1 MKRKMA
7 LLMSALLSVGMLAGC
22 GADSSQTG
30 SDAGKVS
37 EKENPVQSSEAS
49 GNSAASGAV
58 SADEDVT
65 IRWMQFQVEYTNQV
79 KQMAKAYHE
88 EHPNVTI
95 EVEVIGDDYYDVLKT
110 KASSGDMPDVFMTA
124 GYNEIVTYKDYV
136 TDLSDQPFVANIA
149 DGATAC
155 VSLDG
160 TVVGMPVQMSG
171 NGIVYNKKIFAEN
184 NLEIPTTI
192 SELEQVC
199 ETLQANGITPF
210 ANQFKDDWLLGQFI
224 NYGFA
229 GGDGAVGFIDELNSG
244 NTKIAD
250 TQKMK
255 DIMNVLDLMLKYGQD
270 KPLDA
275 GWNEAAATFALGEQ
289 AMIFEGIWAY
299 DTIAEIAP
307 DMEVGLFALPTTDN
321 AADTRL
327 AADVNGVWHVSN
339 TSAHPEIAKDILNWM
354 VSSEAGQDFLLNQ
367 CQVIP
372 AMKGMDFQGSNPLS
386 KDVSKYIEDGSTILW
401 SWPLW
406 PDGYYNE
413 SGKKLQD
420 YISKGAGDQGAT
432 LNALD
437 DLWTNLKS
445 E

>member
-1 MKRKMA
+1 MKRRMA
-7 LLMSALLSVGMLAGC
+7 LFMSALLSVSMLAGC
-22 GADSSQTG
+22 GSDSSQAG
-30 SDAGKVS
+30 SDAGNTTG
-37 EKENPVQSSEAS
+37 EEASSESQADAS
-49 GNSAASGAV
+49 G
-58 SADEDVT
+58 DEDVT

-79 KQMAKAYHE
+79 KQMAKAYQE

-110 KASSGDMPDVFMTA
+110 KASSGDMPEVFMTA

-149 DGATAC
+149 DGALEC

-160 TVVGMPVQMSG
+160 TVVGLPVQMSG

-184 NLEIPTTI
+184 NLEIPTTL

-199 ETLQANGITPF
+199 GTLQAKGITPF

-229 GGDGAVGFIDELNSG
+229 GGEGAIPFIDGLNDGSA
-244 NTKIAD
+244 KIAD

-321 AADTRL
+321 AADTKL

-339 TSAHPEIAKDILNWM
+339 TSAHPEIAEDILNWM
-354 VSSEAGQDFLLNQ
+354 VTSEAGQDFLLNQ

-372 AMKGMDFQGSNPLS
+372 AMKGMEFQGSNPLS
-386 KDVSKYIEDGSTILW
+386 QDVSGYIEEGNTILW

-420 YISKGAGDQGAT
+420 YISKGTGDQETT
-432 LNALD
+432 LKALD

>member
-1 MKRKMA
+1 MTA
-7 LLMSALLSVGMLAGC
+7 ILSLSMLAGC
-22 GADSSQTG
+22 GAENSQTG
-30 SDAGKVS
+30 A
-37 EKENPVQSSEAS
+37 ETENAS
-49 GNSAASGAV
+49 GQENTADTAS
-58 SADEDVT
+58 DEDVT

-79 KQMAKAYHE
+79 KQMAKAYQD
-88 EHPNVTI
+88 EHPNVKI

-136 TDLSDQPFVANIA
+136 TDLSDQPFVSNIA
-149 DGATAC
+149 DGAVEC

-160 TVVGMPVQMSG
+160 TVVGLPVQMSG
-171 NGIVYNKKIFAEN
+171 NGIVYNKKIFEEN
-184 NLEIPTTI
+184 NLEVPTTL

-199 ETLQANGITPF
+199 ETLQTNGITPF

-229 GGDGAVGFIDELNSG
+229 GGEDGAVEFIDGLNDGSA
-244 NTKIAD
+244 KIAD
-250 TQKMK
+250 AQKMK

-321 AADTRL
+321 AADTKL

-339 TSAHPEIAKDILNWM
+339 TSEHPEVAKDILNWM

-372 AMKGMDFQGSNPLS
+372 AMKGMEFQGSNPLS
-386 KDVSKYIEDGSTILW
+386 QDVSGYIEAGNTILW

-420 YISKGAGDQGAT
+420 YISKGAGDQEGT
-432 LNALD
+432 LKALD
-437 DLWTNLKS
+437 DLWVNLKS

>member
-7 LLMSALLSVGMLAGC
+7 LLMTAIMSLSMLAGC
-22 GADSSQTG
+22 GTDSSQTG
-30 SDAGKVS
+30 A
-37 EKENPVQSSEAS
+37 ETENAS
-49 GNSAASGAV
+49 GQEDTAATS
-58 SADEDVT
+58 DEEVT

-79 KQMAKAYHE
+79 KQMAKAYQD

-124 GYNEIVTYKDYV
+124 GYNEIVTYRDYV
-136 TDLSDQPFVANIA
+136 TDLSDQPFVSNIA
-149 DGATAC
+149 DGAVEC

-160 TVVGMPVQMSG
+160 AVVGLPVQMSG
-171 NGIVYNKKIFAEN
+171 NGIVYNKKIFEEN
-184 NLEIPTTI
+184 NLEVPTTLG
-192 SELEQVC
+192 ELEQVC

-229 GGDGAVGFIDELNSG
+229 GGEEGAVEFIDGLNGGSV
-244 NTKIAD
+244 KIAD
-250 TQKMK
+250 SQKMK

-321 AADTRL
+321 AAETKL
-327 AADVNGVWHVSN
+327 AADVNGVWQIGRAHV
-339 TSAHPEIAKDILNWM
+339 
-354 VSSEAGQDFLLNQ
+354 
-367 CQVIP
+367 
-372 AMKGMDFQGSNPLS
+372 
-386 KDVSKYIEDGSTILW
+386 
-401 SWPLW
+401 
-406 PDGYYNE
+406 
-413 SGKKLQD
+413 
-420 YISKGAGDQGAT
+420 
-432 LNALD
+432 
-437 DLWTNLKS
+437 
-445 E
+445 

>member
-1 MKRKMA
+1 MKRKVA
-7 LLMSALLSVGMLAGC
+7 LLMSALLSLTMLAGC
-22 GADSSQTG
+22 GAEGGQSG
-30 SDAGKVS
+30 SDAESVS
-37 EKENPVQSSEAS
+37 AEENPVQDSADSAGSEDT
-49 GNSAASGAV
+49 

-79 KQMAKAYHE
+79 KQMAKAYQE

-149 DGATAC
+149 DGATEC

-160 TVVGMPVQMSG
+160 TVVGLPVQMSG

-229 GGDGAVGFIDELNSG
+229 GGDGAVGFIDGLNGG

-321 AADTRL
+321 AADTKL

-386 KDVSKYIEDGSTILW
+386 KDVSKYIEEGNTILW

-420 YISKGAGDQGAT
+420 YISKGAGDQEAT

>member
-1 MKRKMA
+1 MKRRAA
-7 LLMSALLSVGMLAGC
+7 LLASALM
-22 GADSSQTG
+22 
-30 SDAGKVS
+30 
-37 EKENPVQSSEAS
+37 
-49 GNSAASGAV
+49 AV
-58 SADEDVT
+58 SALTGCGTGSGTEESGQQTSAGTAEAGTETAGAQDTGGTAAGEDVT
-65 IRWMQFQVEYTNQV
+65 IRWMQFHVEYTNQV
-79 KQMAKAYHE
+79 KQMAKAYEE
-88 EHPNVTI
+88 EHPNVRI

-136 TDLSDQPFVANIA
+136 TDLSDQAFVAQIA
-149 DGATAC
+149 DGATEC

-160 TVVGMPVQMSG
+160 KVVGLPVQMSG
-171 NGIVYNKKIFAEN
+171 NGIVYNKKIFEEN
-184 NLEIPTTI
+184 GLQIPTTLT
-192 SELEQVC
+192 ELEQVC
-199 ETLQANGITPF
+199 EALQANGITPF
-210 ANQFKDDWLLGQFI
+210 ANQFKDDWLLGQLV

-229 GGDGAVGFIDELNSG
+229 GGEDTTGFLEGLSAG
-244 NTKIAD
+244 TAKIAE
-250 TQKMK
+250 TEKMK
-255 DIMNVLDLMLKYGQD
+255 DIMNVLDVMLKYGQE

-307 DMEVGLFALPTTDN
+307 DMEVGMFALPMTDD
-321 AADTRL
+321 AADTKL

-339 TSAHPEIAKDILNWM
+339 TSAHPEVAKDILNWI

-372 AMKGMDFQGSNPLS
+372 AMKGMEFQGTNPLS
-386 KDVSKYIEDGSTILW
+386 KDVSGYIEKGSTIIW

-420 YISKGAGDQGAT
+420 YVSTGTGDHDTA
-432 LNALD
+432 LKALD
-437 DLWTNLKS
+437 DLWTNLASK
-445 E
+445 

>member
-1 MKRKMA
+1 MKKIA
-7 LLMSALLSVGMLAGC
+7 LFMSALLSLSMLVGC
-22 GADSSQTG
+22 GQDNNSSNQPVTGQDNNVQDSADKDTS
-30 SDAGKVS
+30 
-37 EKENPVQSSEAS
+37 
-49 GNSAASGAV
+49 
-58 SADEDVT
+58 DEDVT

-79 KQMAKAYHE
+79 KQMAKAYQE
-88 EHPNVTI
+88 EHPNVKI

-124 GYNEIVTYKDYV
+124 GYNEIVTYKDYI
-136 TDLSDQPFVANIA
+136 TDLSDQPFVDKIA
-149 DGATAC
+149 DAAMEC

-160 TVVGMPVQMSG
+160 SVVGLPVQMSG
-171 NGIVYNKKIFAEN
+171 NGIVYNKKIFVEN
-184 NLEIPTTI
+184 DLETPTTL
-192 SELEQVC
+192 SELKQIC
-199 ETLQANGITPF
+199 EKLKEKNITSF
-210 ANQFKDDWLLGQFI
+210 ANQFKDDWLLGQFV

-229 GGDGAVGFIDELNSG
+229 GGDDTIAFLKSLDNG
-244 NTKIAD
+244 NAKIAD
-250 TQKMK
+250 TAKMN
-255 DIMNVLDLMLKYGQD
+255 DIMNVLDLMLEYGQD

-299 DTIAEIAP
+299 DTIKEIAP
-307 DMEVGLFALPTTDN
+307 DMEIGLFALPMTDDIK
-321 AADTRL
+321 DTKL

-339 TSAHPEIAKDILNWM
+339 TSKHPEVAKDIMNWI

-372 AMKGMDFQGSNPLS
+372 AMKEMDFQGLNPLS
-386 KDVSKYIEDGSTILW
+386 QDVSKYIEDGNTILW

-420 YISKGAGDQGAT
+420 YISKGTGDHKTA
-432 LNALD
+432 LKSLD
-437 DLWTNLKS
+437 DLWANLKS

>member
-1 MKRKMA
+1 MKKKLM
-7 LLMSALLSVGMLAGC
+7 LFMSAFLLLFMLAGC
-22 GADSSQTG
+22 GADG
-30 SDAGKVS
+30 S
-37 EKENPVQSSEAS
+37 KEPSKGQDNNNQSSS
-49 GNSAASGAV
+49 GTSAN
-58 SADEDVT
+58 EDVT

-79 KQMAKAYHE
+79 KQMTKAYE
-88 EHPNVTI
+88 DEHPNVKI

-136 TDLSDQPFVANIA
+136 TDLSDQAFASGIA
-149 DGATAC
+149 DAAVEC
-155 VSLDG
+155 VSLEDKI
-160 TVVGMPVQMSG
+160 VGLPVQMSG
-171 NGIVYNKKIFAEN
+171 NGIVYNKKIFEEN
-184 NLEIPTTI
+184 SLDVPATL
-192 SELEQVC
+192 SELEEVC
-199 ETLQANGITPF
+199 EKLKAKGITPF

-229 GGDGAVGFIDELNSG
+229 GGEDTIGFINNLDSG
-244 NTKIAD
+244 SSKIAD
-250 TQKMK
+250 TEKMK

-299 DTIAEIAP
+299 DTIKEIAP
-307 DMEVGLFALPTTDN
+307 DMEVGLFALPMTDN
-321 AADTRL
+321 MDDTKL

-339 TSAHPEIAKDILNWM
+339 TSEHPEVAKDILNWI
-354 VSSEAGQDFLLNQ
+354 VSSDAGKDFLLNQ

-372 AMKGMDFQGSNPLS
+372 AMKDMGFQGSNPLS
-386 KDVSKYIEDGSTILW
+386 QDVSKYIAEGNTIIW

-420 YISKGAGDQGAT
+420 YISKGTGNHEET
-432 LNALD
+432 LKALD
-437 DLWTNLKS
+437 DLWGNLK
-445 E
+445 

>member
-7 LLMSALLSVGMLAGC
+7 LLMTAIMSLSMLAGC
-22 GADSSQTG
+22 GTDSSQTG
-30 SDAGKVS
+30 A
-37 EKENPVQSSEAS
+37 ETENAS
-49 GNSAASGAV
+49 GQEDTAATS
-58 SADEDVT
+58 DEEVT

-79 KQMAKAYHE
+79 KQMAKAYQD

-124 GYNEIVTYKDYV
+124 GYNEIVTYRDYV
-136 TDLSDQPFVANIA
+136 TDLSDQPFVSNIA
-149 DGATAC
+149 DGAVEC

-160 TVVGMPVQMSG
+160 AVVGLPVQMSG
-171 NGIVYNKKIFAEN
+171 NGIVYNKKIFEEN
-184 NLEIPTTI
+184 NLEVPTTLG
-192 SELEQVC
+192 ELEQVC

-229 GGDGAVGFIDELNSG
+229 GGEEGAVEFIDGLNGGSV
-244 NTKIAD
+244 KIAD
-250 TQKMK
+250 SQKMK

-321 AADTRL
+321 AAETKL

-339 TSAHPEIAKDILNWM
+339 TSEHPEVAKDILNWM

-372 AMKGMDFQGSNPLS
+372 AMKGMEFQGSNPLS
-386 KDVSKYIEDGSTILW
+386 QDVSGYIEAGNTILW

-420 YISKGAGDQGAT
+420 YISKGAGDQEGT
-432 LNALD
+432 LKALG
-437 DLWTNLKS
+437 DLWVNLKS

>member
-1 MKRKMA
+1 MKRRTA
-7 LLMSALLSVGMLAGC
+7 LLTAALLSVSMLAGC
-22 GADSSQTG
+22 GADSEQASGDSQSSTQTETT
-30 SDAGKVS
+30 DAGSGTKDADT
-37 EKENPVQSSEAS
+37 AS
-49 GNSAASGAV
+49 AG
-58 SADEDVT
+58 EEVT

-79 KQMAKAYHE
+79 KQMAKAYEE
-88 EHPNVTI
+88 EHPNVKI

-136 TDLSDQPFVANIA
+136 TDLSDQAFVAQIA
-149 DGATAC
+149 DGATEC

-160 TVVGMPVQMSG
+160 KVVGLPVQMSG
-171 NGIVYNKKIFAEN
+171 NGIVYNKKIFEEN
-184 NLEIPTTI
+184 GLQIPKTLT
-192 SELEQVC
+192 ELEEVC
-199 ETLQANGITPF
+199 KTLQDKGITPF
-210 ANQFKDDWLLGQFI
+210 ANQFKDDWLLGQFV

-229 GGDGAVGFIDELNSG
+229 GGEDTIGFLSDLSAG
-244 NTKIAD
+244 TAKIAE
-250 TQKMK
+250 TEKMK
-255 DIMNVLDLMLKYGQD
+255 DIMNVLDLMLTYGQN

-307 DMEVGLFALPTTDN
+307 DMEVGMFALPMTDD
-321 AADTRL
+321 AADTKL

-339 TSAHPEIAKDILNWM
+339 TSQHPEVAKDILNWI

-372 AMKGMDFQGSNPLS
+372 AMKGMEFQGSNPLS
-386 KDVSKYIEDGSTILW
+386 KDVSAYIEEGSTIIW

-420 YISKGAGDQGAT
+420 YISAGSGDHDAA
-432 LNALD
+432 LKALD
-437 DLWTNLKS
+437 DLWTNLAS
-445 E
+445 Q

>member
-1 MKRKMA
+1 MKKKGIA
-7 LLMSALLSVGMLAGC
+7 LLMAGLMSLSMLAGC
-22 GADSSQTG
+22 GSDNSPAETG
-30 SDAGKVS
+30 TQEEVSDAESVEQDS
-37 EKENPVQSSEAS
+37 V
-49 GNSAASGAV
+49 AAS
-58 SADEDVT
+58 SDENVT

-79 KQMAKAYHE
+79 KQMAKAYEE
-88 EHPNVTI
+88 EHPNVKI

-136 TDLSDQPFVANIA
+136 TDLSDQAFVGQIA
-149 DGATAC
+149 DGAVEC

-160 TVVGMPVQMSG
+160 KVVGLPVQMSG
-171 NGIVYNKKIFAEN
+171 NGIVYNKKIFEEN
-184 NLEIPTTI
+184 GLSVPTTL

-199 ETLQANGITPF
+199 ETLQAKGITPF
-210 ANQFKDDWLLGQFI
+210 ANQFKDDWLLGQFV

-229 GGDGAVGFIDELNSG
+229 GTENATEFIDNLNSG
-244 NTKIAD
+244 SATIAG
-250 TQKMK
+250 TEKMN
-255 DIMNVLDLMLKYGQD
+255 DIMNVLDLMLQYGQD

-307 DMEVGLFALPTTDN
+307 DMEVGLFALPMTDD
-321 AADTRL
+321 AGDTKM

-339 TSAHPEIAKDILNWM
+339 TSEHPDVAKDILNWI

-372 AMKGMDFQGSNPLS
+372 AMKGMEFQGTNPLS
-386 KDVSKYIEDGSTILW
+386 KDVSGYIGEGNTIIW

-420 YISKGAGDQGAT
+420 YISTGSGDHEAA
-432 LNALD
+432 LKSLD
-437 DLWTNLKS
+437 DLWTNLATK
-445 E
+445 

>member
-7 LLMSALLSVGMLAGC
+7 LLMTAILSLSMLAGC
-22 GADSSQTG
+22 GAENSQTG
-30 SDAGKVS
+30 A
-37 EKENPVQSSEAS
+37 ETENAS
-49 GNSAASGAV
+49 GQENTADTAS
-58 SADEDVT
+58 DEDVT

-79 KQMAKAYHE
+79 KQMAKAYQD
-88 EHPNVTI
+88 EHPNVKI

-136 TDLSDQPFVANIA
+136 TDLSDQPFVSNIA
-149 DGATAC
+149 DGAVEC

-160 TVVGMPVQMSG
+160 TVVGLPVQMSG
-171 NGIVYNKKIFAEN
+171 NGIVYNKKIFEEN
-184 NLEIPTTI
+184 NLEVPTTL

-199 ETLQANGITPF
+199 ETLQTNGITPF

-229 GGDGAVGFIDELNSG
+229 GGEDGAVEFIDGLNDGSA
-244 NTKIAD
+244 KIAD
-250 TQKMK
+250 AQKMK

-321 AADTRL
+321 AADTKL

-339 TSAHPEIAKDILNWM
+339 TSEHPEVAKDILNWM

-372 AMKGMDFQGSNPLS
+372 AMKGMEFQGSNPLS
-386 KDVSKYIEDGSTILW
+386 QDVSGYIEAGNTILW

-420 YISKGAGDQGAT
+420 YISKGAGDQEGT
-432 LNALD
+432 LKALD
-437 DLWTNLKS
+437 DLWVNLKS

>member
-1 MKRKMA
+1 MKRGMA
-7 LLMSALLSVGMLAGC
+7 ILMSAMLSLSVLTGC
-22 GADSSQTG
+22 GSDG
-30 SDAGKVS
+30 SPA
-37 EKENPVQSSEAS
+37 ES
-49 GNSAASGAV
+49 GTESASGAENV
-58 SADEDVT
+58 AQDSANMSTEEDVT
-65 IRWMQFQVEYTNQV
+65 IRWMQFQVEYTDQV
-79 KQMAKAYHE
+79 KQMAKAYQE
-88 EHPNVTI
+88 EHPNVKI

-136 TDLSDQPFVANIA
+136 TDLSDQPFVSNIA
-149 DGATAC
+149 DGAVEC
-155 VSLDG
+155 VSLND
-160 TVVGMPVQMSG
+160 TIVGLPVQMSG
-171 NGIVYNKKIFAEN
+171 NGIVYNKKIFEEN
-184 NLEIPTTI
+184 NLEVPVTLD
-192 SELEQVC
+192 ELTQVC
-199 ETLQANGITPF
+199 ETLQAKGITPF

-229 GGDGAVGFIDELNSG
+229 GGDGAISFIDEINGGSV
-244 NTKIAD
+244 KISD
-250 TQKMK
+250 TEKMK

-307 DMEVGLFALPTTDN
+307 DMEVGLFALPTTNN
-321 AADTRL
+321 AADTKL
-327 AADVNGVWHVSN
+327 AADVNGVWHISN
-339 TSAHPEIAKDILNWM
+339 TSEHQEIAKDILNWI

-372 AMKGMDFQGSNPLS
+372 AMKGMEFQGSNPLS
-386 KDVSKYIEDGSTILW
+386 QDVSGYIEEGNTILW

-420 YISKGAGDQGAT
+420 YISKGTGDQEAA
-432 LNALD
+432 LKALD
-437 DLWTNLKS
+437 DLWMNLKS

>member
-1 MKRKMA
+1 MKKKMA
-7 LLMSALLSVGMLAGC
+7 LFMSALLSLSMLAGC
-22 GADSSQTG
+22 GSDSNQANSDGG
-30 SDAGKVS
+30 S
-37 EKENPVQSSEAS
+37 AS
-49 GNSAASGAV
+49 GEENAGAS
-58 SADEDVT
+58 SSDEDVT
-65 IRWMQFQVEYTNQV
+65 IRWMQFQVEYTDQV
-79 KQMAKAYHE
+79 KQMAKAYQD

-136 TDLSDQPFVANIA
+136 TDLSDQEFVSNIA
-149 DGATAC
+149 DGAVAC
-155 VSLDG
+155 VSLDEK
-160 TVVGMPVQMSG
+160 VVGLPVQMSG
-171 NGIVYNKKIFAEN
+171 NGIVYNKKIFEEN
-184 NLEIPTTI
+184 NLEVPTTLG
-192 SELEQVC
+192 ELEQVC
-199 ETLQANGITPF
+199 ETLQAKGITPF

-229 GGDGAVGFIDELNSG
+229 GGEDTIGFIDALNSG
-244 NTKIAD
+244 DAKIAD
-250 TQKMK
+250 TEKMK
-255 DIMNVLDLMLKYGQD
+255 DAMNVLDLMLKYGQD

-307 DMEVGLFALPTTDN
+307 DMEVGLFALPMTDN
-321 AADTRL
+321 AADTKL

-339 TSAHPEIAKDILNWM
+339 TSEHPEVAKDILNWM
-354 VSSEAGQDFLLNQ
+354 VTSDAGKDFLLNQ

-386 KDVSKYIEDGSTILW
+386 MDVSKYIEEGNTILW

-420 YISKGAGDQGAT
+420 YVSKGAGDHEAALQ
-432 LNALD
+432 ALD
-437 DLWTNLKS
+437 DLWMNLKS

>member
-30 SDAGKVS
+30 SDAGNVS
-37 EKENPVQSSEAS
+37 EKENPVQSSE
-49 GNSAASGAV
+49 ASGAV

-160 TVVGMPVQMSG
+160 TVVGLPVQMSG

-229 GGDGAVGFIDELNSG
+229 GRDGAVGFIDELNSG

-321 AADTRL
+321 AADTKL